1 MDTRE
6 KYAQY
11 VATSFTAGIEPITVE
26 RAEGARV
33 YGDDGRSYIDCYAGI
48 AVANAGHGNAAV
60 REAAKAQ
67 IDKLIHAS
75 SYSYYVQPVADL
87 AERLAQ
93 VTPGSLQKTFFANG
107 GAEAIETALRMA
119 KVYTGK
125 REIIALER
133 SFHGRSYGTLS
144 ITGNFSRKT
153 RGGPYAPGVAFAP
166 TPYTYRSLFG
176 DDPETVAEKSAQAL
190 ENVIKYHTSGD
201 VAAFI
206 MEPVMGEGGM
216 IVPPVSYLQRVRE
229 ILDRYNILLI
239 ADEVQCGFGRTGR
252 LFAIE
257 HSGVEPD
264 IMVMAKGIAD
274 GFPLAA
280 TIARAEIAD
289 SFRPGEH
296 LSTFGGNPVS
306 CAAGL
311 ANLEYMLAED
321 LPGQAARKG
330 AHALERLQAL
340 EARVSAVG
348 EARGLGLM
356 IGVELVTDRQSKIP
370 DAALAKQ
377 VRIYCREHGVL
388 VGVGGVDS
396 NVVRVHPPLTIADE
410 ELDEALNVVSE
421 AIESLSVD
429 RSEPPAA
436 VGASHHGHSHH
447 QSH

>member
-11 VATSFTAGIEPITVE
+11 VATSFTAGLEPITIDHS
-26 RAEGARV
+26 EGARV
-33 YGDDGRSYIDCYAGI
+33 VGDDGRSYIDCYAGI
-48 AVANAGHGNAAV
+48 AVANAGHGAPAV
-60 REAAKAQ
+60 RAAAKAQ

-75 SYSYYVQPVADL
+75 SYTYYVQPVADL
-87 AERLAQ
+87 AERLAE
-93 VTPGSLQKTFFANG
+93 VTPGRLQKTFFANS
-107 GAEAIETALRMA
+107 GAEGIEAAMRMA

-125 REIIALER
+125 HEFIALER
-133 SFHGRSYGTLS
+133 SFHGRTLGTLS
-144 ITGNFSRKT
+144 VTGNMSRKT
-153 RGGPYAPGVAFAP
+153 RGGAYASGVAFAP
-166 TPYTYRSLFG
+166 TPYPYRSLFG
-176 DDPETVAEKSAQAL
+176 SDPETVAERAAQAL
-190 ENVIKYHTSGD
+190 EEVIRFHTSGD

-206 MEPVMGEGGM
+206 IEPVMGEGGM
-216 IVPPVSYLQRVRE
+216 IVPPASYLPRVKE

-239 ADEVQCGFGRTGR
+239 ADEVQCGFGRTGK

-257 HSGVEPD
+257 HFGVEPD

-274 GFPLAA
+274 GFPLSA

-330 AHALERLQAL
+330 AHALTQLKELEERLP
-340 EARVSAVG
+340 SVG

-356 IGVELVTDRQSKIP
+356 IGLELVTDRESRKP
-370 DAALAKQ
+370 DAALAKA
-377 VRIYCREHGVL
+377 VRQYCREHGVL
-388 VGVGGVDS
+388 VGIGGTDA
-396 NVVRVHPPLTIADE
+396 NVVRVHPPLVISEAD
-410 ELDEALNVVSE
+410 LDEALSVVAQGVE
-421 AIESLSVD
+421 TLTAT
-429 RSEPPAA
+429 RAR
-436 VGASHHGHSHH
+436 
-447 QSH
+447 

>member
-11 VATSFTAGIEPITVE
+11 VATSFTAGLEPITIDHS
-26 RAEGARV
+26 EGARV
-33 YGDDGRSYIDCYAGI
+33 VGDDGRSYIDCYAGI
-48 AVANAGHGNAAV
+48 AVANAGHGAPAV
-60 REAAKAQ
+60 RAAAKAQ

-75 SYSYYVQPVADL
+75 SYTYYVQPVADL
-87 AERLAQ
+87 AERLAE
-93 VTPGSLQKTFFANG
+93 VTPGRLQKTFFANS
-107 GAEAIETALRMA
+107 GAEGIEAAMRMA

-125 REIIALER
+125 HEFIALER
-133 SFHGRSYGTLS
+133 SFHGRTLGTLS
-144 ITGNFSRKT
+144 VTGNMSRKT
-153 RGGPYAPGVAFAP
+153 RGGAYASGVAFAP
-166 TPYTYRSLFG
+166 TPYPYRSLFG
-176 DDPETVAEKSAQAL
+176 PDPETVAERAAQAL
-190 ENVIKYHTSGD
+190 EEVIRFHTSGD

-216 IVPPVSYLQRVRE
+216 IVPPASYLPRVKE

-239 ADEVQCGFGRTGR
+239 ADEVQCGFGRTGK

-257 HSGVEPD
+257 HFGVEPD

-274 GFPLAA
+274 GFPLSA

-321 LPGQAARKG
+321 LPGQASRKG
-330 AHALERLQAL
+330 AHALAKLKEIEGRLP
-340 EARVSAVG
+340 SVG

-356 IGVELVTDRQSKIP
+356 MGLELVTDRESRTP
-370 DAALAKQ
+370 DAALAKA
-377 VRIYCREHGVL
+377 VRQYCREHGVL
-388 VGVGGVDS
+388 VGIGGTDA
-396 NVVRVHPPLTIADE
+396 NVVRVHPPLVISDA
-410 ELDEALNVVSE
+410 ELDEALSVVE
-421 AIESLSVD
+421 QGVETLT
-429 RSEPPAA
+429 AA
-436 VGASHHGHSHH
+436 RAG
-447 QSH
+447 